1 MAQGIEFRIL
11 VGSVKG
17 IKALNQRAQVAV
29 SSLKKKVLNPKLA
42 REMDG
47 RGEAMRSSHP
57 EPSTGTERIIQENA
71 AWVAL
76 EEGGR
81 NQEERQKRRK
91 G

>member
-1 MAQGIEFRIL
+1 
-11 VGSVKG
+11 
-17 IKALNQRAQVAV
+17 
-29 SSLKKKVLNPKLA
+29 VLNSKLA

-47 RGEAMRSSHP
+47 RGEAMRRSHP